1 MIFIFQEIS
10 WKRLILKLLKE
21 TIGRIW
27 FGSMK
32 RFNCDSLILWLTLHL
47 YTFFRYFI
55 KRKMKSVIFK
65 SSIIYSFI
73 TLMIVIFLLTVICDL
88 KYINDKK
95 TEVNESMKYEDQLNM
110 FLSSLRSKG
119 EYKENLWHAFAIFFC
134 RNWSGPRIDWPGCWK
149 AHKFRCKNCILQ
161 TFISPT
167 TKCLQVI

>member
-1 MIFIFQEIS
+1 MQVCCMLYKEQNKTKFSTLCLSMENLVNSSLTFNIFFQEIS

-110 FLSSLRSKG
+110 FLSNLRSKG
-119 EYKENLWHAFAIFFC
+119 EWI
-134 RNWSGPRIDWPGCWK
+134 
-149 AHKFRCKNCILQ
+149 
-161 TFISPT
+161 
-167 TKCLQVI
+167 